1 MSRNYDSSSA
11 SSSTQPSSVGRASLD
26 NEALDVKNRIKETED
41 VELPAK
47 KDAGK
52 VKFKLKSECSE
63 FCVIKLIIEFF
74 LIFFCEL
81 KQNLGWTTNSTATQ
95 FLSGPNRPKC
105 YGHSL

>member
-26 NEALDVKNRIKETED
+26 NEALDVKNQIKETED

-52 VKFKLKSECSE
+52 VKF
-63 FCVIKLIIEFF
+63 
-74 LIFFCEL
+74 
-81 KQNLGWTTNSTATQ
+81 N
-95 FLSGPNRPKC
+95 
-105 YGHSL
+105 